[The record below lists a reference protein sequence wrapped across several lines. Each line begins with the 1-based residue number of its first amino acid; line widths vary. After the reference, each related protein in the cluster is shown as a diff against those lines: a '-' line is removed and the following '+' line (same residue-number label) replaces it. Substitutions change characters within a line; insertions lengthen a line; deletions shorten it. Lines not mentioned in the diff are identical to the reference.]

1 MRAAL
6 DAVDAGALVRRA
18 AVDPAVARAI
28 NDAAAVHVIAAGKAA
43 SVMLEACVSYGI
55 TPRTMIGIGPAG
67 SPAPPPGTDWHT
79 GGHPLPTAG
88 SVEGARRA
96 LALAGGVRTDE
107 LLLVLLSGGGSAL
120 MSLPAEGVT
129 LEEKQ
134 QTVRRLLEAGA
145 DIHELNTVRKHL
157 SAIKGGL
164 LAAACGGRTLTL
176 AVSDVVGDDLSVI
189 ASGPTVAD
197 ASTFADALAV
207 LARRGGDGAFP
218 PSVGRRLRAG
228 AAGELPETPHTGDA
242 RLARAAALV
251 IGPQRGA
258 VEGARQAAQSRG
270 YTVHVVAEPV
280 TGEARDAAAVHVASS
295 LRAAAAMAK
304 PACVIAAG
312 ETTVTVTGAGRGGRN
327 QEFTFAA
334 ARALHTLGGE
344 AVVASVGTDGIDG
357 PTDAAGAIGDSTT
370 FNRASA
376 VGIQDPDSYLR
387 DNNTY
392 AFFDRLGDLIK
403 TGPTRTN
410 VGDLQIILLA

>member
-1 MRAAL
+1 
-6 DAVDAGALVRRA
+6 
-18 AVDPAVARAI
+18 
-28 NDAAAVHVIAAGKAA
+28 
-43 SVMLEACVSYGI
+43 
-55 TPRTMIGIGPAG
+55 
-67 SPAPPPGTDWHT
+67 
-79 GGHPLPTAG
+79 
-88 SVEGARRA
+88 
-96 LALAGGVRTDE
+96 
-107 LLLVLLSGGGSAL
+107 
-120 MSLPAEGVT
+120 
-129 LEEKQ
+129 
-134 QTVRRLLEAGA
+134 
-145 DIHELNTVRKHL
+145 
-157 SAIKGGL
+157 
-164 LAAACGGRTLTL
+164 
-176 AVSDVVGDDLSVI
+176 
-189 ASGPTVAD
+189 
-197 ASTFADALAV
+197 
-207 LARRGGDGAFP
+207 
-218 PSVGRRLRAG
+218 
-228 AAGELPETPHTGDA
+228 
-242 RLARAAALV
+242 
-251 IGPQRGA
+251 